1 MLAPTMTDASQ
12 DRTEQRRIAHLD
24 MDAFYASVELLRRPE
39 LRGKPV
45 VVGGRGRPS
54 PTSRGVVTTAS
65 YEARRFGVRSG
76 MPLRTALAR
85 CPDAVFL
92 PTDFDEYRRMSR
104 LFKRAIAEIAP
115 AIEDRGIDEVYIDLT
130 DVPGVEVERGAA
142 VAREIKHNVFVATG
156 LSCSIGIAPN
166 KLLAKL
172 GSELDK
178 PDGLTVLDFA
188 DLPTRIWPL
197 PAGRINGIG
206 PKAAAKL
213 QALGIHTIGDLAQ
226 APLAALVARFGEHTG
241 HWLAR
246 VAHGRDERAVV
257 THSEPKSRSR
267 ETTFDRD
274 LDPATERAA
283 IDEVIG
289 RLSVQVAADLARRGY
304 LGRTIG
310 IKLRF
315 DDFTTVT
322 RDVTLPQPTA
332 QADLVTRT
340 ARGML
345 AKVDLRRRI
354 RLLGVRVGNLVAGN
368 RTGAEDDAPLGL
380 L

>member
-1 MLAPTMTDASQ
+1 M
-12 DRTEQRRIAHLD
+12 TEQFRPHLPRCIAHLD
-24 MDAFYASVELLRRPE
+24 MDAFYASVELLRQPE
-39 LRGKPV
+39 LRGRPV

-104 LFKRAIAEIAP
+104 LFKQAIAEIAP
-115 AIEDRGIDEVYIDLT
+115 TIEDRGIDEVYIDLT
-130 DVPGVEVERGAA
+130 EVPGVEVEEGAA

-156 LSCSIGIAPN
+156 LSCSVGIAPN

-172 GSELDK
+172 ASELDK
-178 PDGLTVLDFA
+178 PDGLTVLSLD

-197 PAGRINGIG
+197 AASCINGIG
-206 PKAAAKL
+206 PKAAARL
-213 QALGIHTIGDLAQ
+213 GALGIHTIGDLARTP
-226 APLAALVARFGEHTG
+226 ATHLVARFGEHTG
-241 HWLAR
+241 QWLAR
-246 VAHGRDERAVV
+246 VAQAQDERPVV

-267 ETTFDRD
+267 ETTFERD
-274 LDPATERAA
+274 LDPVAERDV
-283 IDEVIG
+283 IEEVVA
-289 RLSVQVAADLARRGY
+289 RLSNQVAADLERRGY

-315 DDFTTVT
+315 DDFATVT
-322 RDVTLPQPTA
+322 RDVSLPQPTA
-332 QADLVTRT
+332 QASLIART
-340 ARGML
+340 ARGL
-345 AKVDLRRRI
+345 LNKVPLLRPI
-354 RLLGVRVGNLVAGN
+354 RLLGVRVGNLVITTDG
-368 RTGAEDDAPLGL
+368 DDLAPLAL
-380 L
+380 R

>member
-1 MLAPTMTDASQ
+1 
-12 DRTEQRRIAHLD
+12 
-24 MDAFYASVELLRRPE
+24 
-39 LRGKPV
+39 
-45 VVGGRGRPS
+45 
-54 PTSRGVVTTAS
+54 
-65 YEARRFGVRSG
+65 
-76 MPLRTALAR
+76 
-85 CPDAVFL
+85 
-92 PTDFDEYRRMSR
+92 MSR

-130 DVPGVEVERGAA
+130 DVPGVDVEQGAA
-142 VAREIKHNVFVATG
+142 VAREIKHNVFVATGG

-178 PDGLTVLDFA
+178 PDGLTVLGLA

-213 QALGIHTIGDLAQ
+213 GALGIHTIGDLAQ
-226 APLAALVARFGEHTG
+226 APLSTLVARFGEHTG

-246 VAHGRDERAVV
+246 VAQGRDERPVV

-345 AKVDLRRRI
+345 AKVVLHRRI
-354 RLLGVRVGNLVAGN
+354 RLLGVRVGSLVAGNLVAGN
-368 RTGAEDDAPLGL
+368 RGFDGADVDDDPLAL